1 MTENLPRRRSGCP
14 ISFSLDLIGDKWTL
28 LVLRDLVFGK
38 KKYFRDFLA
47 SSEKIATNILANRLK
62 SLESAAIITRHP
74 DPKHARQVIY
84 AMTEKGLDLIPL
96 LIDMIE
102 WGAKYDPITDAPEEF
117 IHRAAE
123 DREGFIAELRG
134 AFLEE
139 TKD

>member
-28 LVLRDLVFGK
+28 LVLRDLVFGR

-62 SLESAAIITRHP
+62 SLESAAIITRRP
-74 DPKHARQVIY
+74 DPEHARQVIY
-84 AMTEKGLDLIPL
+84 AITEKGLDLIPL

-102 WGAKYDPITDAPEEF
+102 WGAKYDTTTEAPEEF

-123 DREGFIAELRG
+123 DREGFIAELRA
-134 AFLEE
+134 AFLEK
-139 TKD
+139 TKN